1 MIDHLGRPGLEEG
14 RMRLLAIFLAVVVLA
29 GSALPAR
36 AADDSK
42 AKAATQQVE
51 TGAKKIGDGKV
62 GSGVEEMAKGIGN
75 TIVEGAKFS
84 GQTIKEFFSRVFGS

>member
-1 MIDHLGRPGLEEG
+1 
-14 RMRLLAIFLAVVVLA
+14 MRLLISILTAAVLA

-42 AKAATQQVE
+42 VKAATEQVQ
-51 TGAKKIGDGKV
+51 TGAKKIGDGEV
-62 GSGVEEMAKGIGN
+62 GSGTKQTAKGIGN

-84 GQTIKEFFSRVFGS
+84 GQTIGEFFSKKSS